1 MAGGGRGTVWWKGF
15 DEPET
20 GRYLSSPE
28 RPTKRAPDR
37 GFRMRVRVAI
47 ISLLAPFLAQCAGG
61 GPSFSSLSSLFGGGS
76 PAAPAHRVATK
87 TGDASAAATL
97 VSQYRTANGL
107 PPVVVDATLNRAA
120 EVQARAVAQA
130 GALSHGEFASR
141 MAAFGVNGVSAEN
154 LVAGSRTVDQAMARW
169 KASPGHNRNLLMPE
183 ARRIGIAYAS
193 SPGAGYEHY
202 WAMVLAQ

>member
-1 MAGGGRGTVWWKGF
+1 M
-15 DEPET
+15 
-20 GRYLSSPE
+20 
-28 RPTKRAPDR
+28 
-37 GFRMRVRVAI
+37 
-47 ISLLAPFLAQCAGG
+47 APFLAQCAGG
-61 GPSFSSLSSLFGGGS
+61 GLGLSSLGNFLGGGG
-76 PAAPAHRVATK
+76 APAHRVATK
-87 TGDASAAATL
+87 TGDAKSAAAL

-107 PPVVVDATLNRAA
+107 SPVVMDTTLNRAA

-130 GALSHGEFASR
+130 GSLSHGAFASR
-141 MAAFGVNGVSAEN
+141 MASFGINGVSAEN

-202 WAMVLAQ
+202 WAMVLAD

>member
-1 MAGGGRGTVWWKGF
+1 
-15 DEPET
+15 
-20 GRYLSSPE
+20 
-28 RPTKRAPDR
+28 
-37 GFRMRVRVAI
+37 MRVRVAV

-107 PPVVVDATLNRAA
+107 PPVVADATLNRAA

-130 GALSHGEFASR
+130 GSLSHGEFAGR
-141 MAAFGVNGVSAEN
+141 MASFGINGASAEN

>member
-1 MAGGGRGTVWWKGF
+1 M
-15 DEPET
+15 
-20 GRYLSSPE
+20 
-28 RPTKRAPDR
+28 
-37 GFRMRVRVAI
+37 RVAI
-47 ISLLAPFLAQCAGG
+47 LCLVAPFLAQCTGAG
-61 GPSFSSLSSLFGGGS
+61 PSLSSFSSLGNLFGGGGGS
-76 PAAPAHRVATK
+76 GGAPAERVSTK
-87 TGDASAAATL
+87 TGDARAAGAI

-107 PPVVVDATLNRAA
+107 SPVVVDPTLNGAA

-130 GALSHGEFASR
+130 GSLSHGEFASR
-141 MAAFGVNGVSAEN
+141 MASFGINGVSAEN

-202 WAMVLAQ
+202 WALVLAQ

>member
-1 MAGGGRGTVWWKGF
+1 M
-15 DEPET
+15 
-20 GRYLSSPE
+20 
-28 RPTKRAPDR
+28 
-37 GFRMRVRVAI
+37 RMRVAI
-47 ISLLAPFLAQCAGG
+47 LCLVAPFLAQCTGAG
-61 GPSFSSLSSLFGGGS
+61 PSLSSFSSLGNLFGGGGGS
-76 PAAPAHRVATK
+76 GGAPAERVSTK
-87 TGDASAAATL
+87 TGDARSAAAI

-107 PPVVVDATLNRAA
+107 SLVVVDPTLNRAA

-130 GALSHGEFASR
+130 GSLSHGEFASR
-141 MAAFGVNGVSAEN
+141 MASFGINGVSAEN

-202 WAMVLAQ
+202 WALVLAQ

>member
-1 MAGGGRGTVWWKGF
+1 MRIALVCVT
-15 DEPET
+15 
-20 GRYLSSPE
+20 
-28 RPTKRAPDR
+28 AP
-37 GFRMRVRVAI
+37 
-47 ISLLAPFLAQCAGG
+47 LLAQCAGG
-61 GPSFSSLSSLFGGGS
+61 GPSLASLGNIFGGGLS
-76 PAAPAHRVATK
+76 GKGGGAPASRVATK
-87 TGDASAAATL
+87 TGDARAAATL

-130 GALSHGEFASR
+130 GSLSHGDFSGR
-141 MAAFGVNGVSAEN
+141 MASFGVKGVSAEN

-193 SPGAGYEHY
+193 SPGNGYEHY
-202 WAMVLAQ
+202 WAMVLAD